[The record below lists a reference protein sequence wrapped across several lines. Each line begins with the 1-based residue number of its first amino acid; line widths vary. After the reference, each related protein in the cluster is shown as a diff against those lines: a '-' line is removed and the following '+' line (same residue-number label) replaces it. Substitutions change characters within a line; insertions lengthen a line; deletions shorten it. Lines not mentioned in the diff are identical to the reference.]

1 MSARVA
7 RPPALACRCASSPP
21 DAGEGALHV
30 DLRHNAAFASRLP
43 VLIHWTRQMLWRL
56 LAAAS
61 VLLGAIGA
69 FLPVLPTVPFLLL
82 AAWAAGRG
90 WPALEAKLLA
100 HPTYGPHIVHW
111 RENGAVPRRAKWLAS
126 VMMLFSAT
134 TLWFS
139 PVPPWL
145 RGSVWLIL
153 VVVAGWL
160 WTRPEPA
167 GDD

>member
-1 MSARVA
+1 MRLSHHA
-7 RPPALACRCASSPP
+7 
-21 DAGEGALHV
+21 
-30 DLRHNAAFASRLP
+30 LP

-56 LAAAS
+56 LAAVS
-61 VLLGAIGA
+61 VLLGVIGA

-100 HPTYGPHIVHW
+100 HPKYGPHITHW
-111 RENGAVPRRAKWLAS
+111 REHGAVPRRAKWLAS
-126 VMMLFSAT
+126 AMMLFSAS

-139 PVPPWL
+139 PVPPWV

-153 VVVAGWL
+153 IVVASWL